1 MLKENICRIA
11 RELYEDAVA
20 NRRHLHANPELS
32 FKEYNT
38 SAFVAGRLTELNIPF
53 EKKADTGIVALLKG
67 TKSDSDQVIALRADM
82 DALPI
87 TEANDVVYKSKNPG
101 VMHAC
106 GHDMHTSSLLATA
119 SILNQIK
126 SEFSG
131 TIKFIFQP
139 GEERIPGGASLMI
152 KDGALENPHPTHI
165 IGQHVM
171 PELPFGKI
179 GFCEGPYM
187 ASSDELYITVK
198 GKGGHGAIPHLNIDP
213 VSITCQLI
221 VALQQIVSRQANPI
235 IPSVLSFGRLIADG
249 STNVIPDKVE
259 IEGTFRTFDNEW
271 REEAH
276 KRMRNMASS
285 LVEGMGGECDFEI
298 RRGYPVLINEGN
310 LTKEVRHYAEDF
322 LGKENVVNIDPCMP
336 AEDFAFYSQQI
347 PACFYRIGTGDEANG
362 ITSGLHTPTFNID
375 EKSLE
380 IGPGLMAYVAV
391 KCLGN

>member
-1 MLKENICRIA
+1 MLKEKIRTLA
-11 RELYEDAVA
+11 KE
-20 NRRHLHANPELS
+20 LHAEAVMHRRYLHAHPELS

-38 SAFVAGRLTELNIPF
+38 SAFVAEKLTELEIPF

-67 TKSDSDQVIALRADM
+67 TKSDSDEVIALRADM

-87 TEANDVVYKSKNPG
+87 TEANEVAYKSQNPG

-119 SILNQIK
+119 NILSHLK
-126 SEFSG
+126 PGFSG

-152 KDGALENPHPTHI
+152 KEGVLENPNPKSI

-171 PELPFGKI
+171 PELPFGKV
-179 GFCEGPYM
+179 GFRAGPYM
-187 ASSDELYITVK
+187 ASSDELYITVT
-198 GKGGHGAIPHLNIDP
+198 GKGGHGAIPHLNVDP
-213 VSITCQLI
+213 VTITCQLI
-221 VALQQIVSRQANPI
+221 TALQQIVSRQANPI

-249 STNVIPDKVE
+249 ATNVIPDKVE

-276 KRMRNMASS
+276 KRMKKMALS

-298 RRGYPVLINEGN
+298 RRGYPVLINEAN
-310 LTKEVRHYAEDF
+310 ITKEVRQYTEDF
-322 LGKENVVNIDPCMP
+322 LGKENVLDIDPCTP

-347 PACFYRIGTGDEANG
+347 PSCFYRIGTGDEANG

-380 IGPGLMAYVAV
+380 TGPGLMAYVVV

>member
-1 MLKENICRIA
+1 MLKEKIQSLA
-11 RELYEDAVA
+11 KGLHSVTVTH
-20 NRRHLHANPELS
+20 RRHLHSHPELS

-38 SAFVAGRLTELNIPF
+38 SAFVSEKLTELGIPF
-53 EKKADTGIVALLKG
+53 EKKGDTGIVALLKG
-67 TKSDSDQVIALRADM
+67 TKSDSDQIIALRADM

-87 TEANDVVYKSKNPG
+87 TETNDVSYKSQNTG

-119 SILNQIK
+119 TILNHLQ

-131 TIKFIFQP
+131 TVKFIFQP
-139 GEERIPGGASLMI
+139 GEEKIPGGASIMI
-152 KDGALENPHPTHI
+152 KEGVLENPKPKNI

-171 PELPFGKI
+171 PELAFGKV
-179 GFCEGPYM
+179 GFCAGPYM
-187 ASSDELYITVK
+187 ASSDELYITVT

-213 VSITCQLI
+213 VAITCQLV

-235 IPSVLSFGRLIADG
+235 IPTVLSFGRLIADG
-249 STNVIPDKVE
+249 ATNVIPDKVE

-271 REEAH
+271 REVAH
-276 KRMRNMASS
+276 ERMKKMAVL
-285 LVEGMGGECDFEI
+285 LVEGMGGKCDFEI
-298 RRGYPVLINEGN
+298 RRGYPVLINEAN
-310 LTKEVRHYAEDF
+310 FTREVRQYTEDF
-322 LGKENVVNIDPCMP
+322 LGKENVIDIDPCMP

-347 PACFYRIGTGDEANG
+347 PACFYRIGVSDEANN

-380 IGPGLMAYVAV
+380 TGPGLMAYLAL